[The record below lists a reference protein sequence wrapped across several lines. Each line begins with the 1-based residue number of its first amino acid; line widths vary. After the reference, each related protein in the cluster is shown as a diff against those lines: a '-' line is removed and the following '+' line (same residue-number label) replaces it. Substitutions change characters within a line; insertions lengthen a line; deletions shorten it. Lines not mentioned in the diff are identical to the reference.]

1 MKASRNH
8 LRSTTRA
15 RRVAF
20 ASLCVFAVA
29 ALHADDKSKNP
40 TSKFYVADIA
50 GKAEVNT
57 GEKIVELSEKS
68 VFSAEGTVIE
78 TKPDSTNSIV
88 MSNGTGIFLDPDTRL
103 EVKRFLQEPFQPERT
118 DLETEPSISQTKSYI
133 PRGTV
138 GLCSSKL
145 VAGSTMQYTTP
156 LVEVNI
162 RAQKLVIETTDNQ
175 TVVSAID
182 GNVTLRGEGFVGGEP
197 LSSGQQAIITR
208 NGLNQP
214 PQITIRPIPQE
225 DMPMLGT
232 KVAQAC
238 MARRTVYFDIA
249 ERENNNNQPEL
260 ELVVQEVAPVDPDD
274 IGPVI
279 SASSLKKST
288 P

>member
-1 MKASRNH
+1 MSACTDYRPSHRRAG
-8 LRSTTRA
+8 LAVITT
-15 RRVAF
+15 
-20 ASLCVFAVA
+20 LCLVSALS
-29 ALHADDKSKNP
+29 LHAEDKSKNP

-50 GKAEVNT
+50 GKSEVNT

-103 EVKRFLQEPFQPERT
+103 EVKRFLQEPFQPDRT
-118 DLETEPSISQTKSYI
+118 DLETEPSISQTRSYL

-162 RAQKLVIETTDNQ
+162 RAQKLVIETTENQ
-175 TVVSAID
+175 TVVSAIE
-182 GNVTLRGEGFVGGEP
+182 GNVTLRGAGFIGGEP

-208 NGLNQP
+208 SSLNQP
-214 PQITIRPIPQE
+214 PQIVVRPIPDE
-225 DMPMLGT
+225 DMPVLGT
-232 KVAQAC
+232 KVTQAC

-249 ERENNNNQPEL
+249 ERQNEQDQTEL
-260 ELVVQEVAPVDPDD
+260 ELIVEEVTPINPDD
-274 IGPVI
+274 NGPVI
-279 SASSLKKST
+279 SASSLNTAK
-288 P
+288 

>member
-1 MKASRNH
+1 MNANRHHRRRCSR
-8 LRSTTRA
+8 A
-15 RRVAF
+15 CRVALGTLTLLAV
-20 ASLCVFAVA
+20 ASLR
-29 ALHADDKSKNP
+29 ADDRSKNP

-50 GKAEVNT
+50 GKSEVNT

-78 TKPDSTNSIV
+78 TKSDSTNSIV

-103 EVKRFLQEPFQPERT
+103 EVKRFLQEPFQPDRT
-118 DLETEPSISQTKSYI
+118 DLETEPSISQTRSYI

-145 VAGSTMQYTTP
+145 VAGSTMRYTTP

-162 RAQKLVIETTDNQ
+162 RAQKLVIETNDNQ

-182 GNVTLRGEGFVGGEP
+182 GEVTLRGEGFVGGEP
-197 LSSGQQAIITR
+197 LSSGQQAVITR
-208 NGLNQP
+208 SNLNQP
-214 PQITIRPIPQE
+214 PKIVIRPIPQE
-225 DMPMLGT
+225 DMPVLGT

-249 ERENNNNQPEL
+249 ERENENNQPEL
-260 ELVVQEVAPVDPDD
+260 ELIVEEVTPVDPDD
-274 IGPVI
+274 IGPVV
-279 SASSLKKST
+279 SASAIT
-288 P
+288 PSQ